1 MEKPDL
7 NLPTRQPIL
16 KVIFS
21 RRMLVA
27 FVMGF
32 SGGLPL
38 LLTLGVLQA
47 WMKEKGVDLTWI
59 GMITLVQI
67 PYTWKFFWAP
77 FLDRF
82 IPPFLGRRR
91 GWLLIA
97 QIALMLSIAALG
109 YSDPVERTRLMIVA
123 AVLVAF
129 FSATQ
134 DIVIDAYRREDL
146 SDEELGLGSSMYIY
160 GYRLGMLLASGGG
173 MIMADY
179 MPFSRVYLIMAV
191 CLLPGVAATLLTP
204 EPKVVAGAPRTMK
217 EAIINPLV
225 DYFNRSGAIWI
236 LAFILLYKI
245 GDTMASA
252 ISTPFYLE
260 IGFSKS
266 EIGTVVKL
274 FGTAATLAGA
284 FLGGLTLLKLGINR
298 GLWIF
303 GFLQA
308 LSTACFAILA
318 RIGYNIAMLSGVIA
332 FENLSSGMGTAAFV
346 AFMASITNKKFTA
359 TQYALLTSLMG
370 IPRAL
375 ASSVTGVMAKNIGWE
390 SFFIICTLIAI
401 PGMMLLLKFAPWNSR
416 AVVEARAS

>member
-1 MEKPDL
+1 MPNL
-7 NLPTRQPIL
+7 NLPIEQSTL
-16 KVIFS
+16 NVIFS

-27 FVMGF
+27 LLMGF

-38 LLTLGVLQA
+38 LLTMGVLQA
-47 WMKEKGVDLTWI
+47 WMKEGGVDLTWI

-67 PYTWKFFWAP
+67 PYTWKFLWAP

-91 GWLLIA
+91 GWLLMS
-97 QIALMLSIAALG
+97 QIALMASIVGLG
-109 YSDPVERTRLMIVA
+109 YSDPVKNTWMMIVA

-146 SDEELGLGSSMYIY
+146 PDEELGLGSSMYVY

-173 MIMADY
+173 LILADFISFSQVYFIMA
-179 MPFSRVYLIMAV
+179 L
-191 CLLPGVAATLLTP
+191 CLLPGVITTLFTP
-204 EPKVVAGAPRTMK
+204 EPKVSVGIPRTMR
-217 EAIINPLV
+217 EAVVNPMV
-225 DYFNRSGAIWI
+225 DYFSRNGAIWM
-236 LAFILLYKI
+236 LAFILMYKI

-252 ISTPFYLE
+252 ITIPFYLE
-260 IGFSKS
+260 IGFSKT
-266 EIGTVVKL
+266 EIGTVVKF

-284 FLGGLTLLKLGINR
+284 ALGGLLLLKLGINR

-303 GFLQA
+303 GILQA
-308 LSTACFAILA
+308 LSTAGFAVLA
-318 RIGYNIAMLSGVIA
+318 RIGYNISMLAGVIA

-370 IPRAL
+370 LPRAL
-375 ASSVTGVMAKNIGWE
+375 ASSVTGFMAKNIGWE
-390 SFFIICTLIAI
+390 SFFIFCTLIAI
-401 PGMMLLLKFAPWNSR
+401 PGMLLLLKFAPWNSQPV
-416 AVVEARAS
+416 AAAEEI

>member
-1 MEKPDL
+1 L
-7 NLPTRQPIL
+7 NLPTRQATL
-16 KVIFS
+16 KVVFS

-27 FVMGF
+27 LLMGF

-47 WMKEKGVDLTWI
+47 WMKEGGVDLTWI

-67 PYTWKFFWAP
+67 PYTWKFLWAP

-91 GWLLIA
+91 GWLLMS
-97 QIALMLSIAALG
+97 QIALMASIVGLG
-109 YSDPVERTRLMIVA
+109 YSDPVKNTWMMIVA

-146 SDEELGLGSSMYIY
+146 PDEELGLGSSMYVY

-173 MIMADY
+173 MILADFIS
-179 MPFSRVYLIMAV
+179 FSQVYFIMAL
-191 CLLPGVAATLLTP
+191 CLLPGVLTTLLTP
-204 EPKVVAGAPRTMK
+204 EPKAIAGAPQTMK
-217 EAIINPLV
+217 EAVVNPMV
-225 DYFNRSGAIWI
+225 DYFSRTGALWI

-252 ISTPFYLE
+252 ITTPFYLE
-260 IGFSKS
+260 LGFSKT

-274 FGTAATLAGA
+274 FGTAATMTGA

-303 GFLQA
+303 GVLQA
-308 LSTACFAILA
+308 LSTAGFAILA
-318 RIGYNIAMLSGVIA
+318 RIGYNISMLSGVIA

-370 IPRAL
+370 LPRAL
-375 ASSVTGVMAKNIGWE
+375 GSSVTGFMAKNIGWE
-390 SFFIICTLIAI
+390 SFFILCTLIAI
-401 PGMMLLLKFAPWNSR
+401 PGMLLLLKFAPWNSR
-416 AVVEARAS
+416 LVGEAEVI

>member
-1 MEKPDL
+1 M
-7 NLPTRQPIL
+7 NLPIRQSTL
-16 KVIFS
+16 KVVFS

-27 FVMGF
+27 FLMGF

-47 WMKEKGVDLTWI
+47 WMKEGEVDLTWI

-67 PYTWKFFWAP
+67 PYTWKFLWAP

-91 GWLLIA
+91 GWLLMS
-97 QIALMLSIAALG
+97 QIALMASIAGLG
-109 YSDPVERTRLMIVA
+109 YSDPVENTRLMIVA

-146 SDEELGLGSSMYIY
+146 PDEELGLGSSMYVY

-173 MIMADY
+173 MILADFI
-179 MPFSRVYLIMAV
+179 PFSQVYFIMAL
-191 CLLPGVAATLLTP
+191 CLLPGLITTLLTP
-204 EPKVVAGAPRTMK
+204 EPKVSVGIPRTMR
-217 EAIINPLV
+217 EAVVNPLV
-225 DYFNRSGAIWI
+225 DYFSRSGAIWI
-236 LAFILLYKI
+236 LVFILLYKI

-252 ISTPFYLE
+252 ITTPFYLE
-260 IGFSKS
+260 IGFSKT
-266 EIGTVVKL
+266 EIGTVVKF

-284 FLGGLTLLKLGINR
+284 ALGGLLLLQLGINR

-303 GFLQA
+303 GVLQA
-308 LSTACFAILA
+308 LSTAGFAVLA
-318 RIGYNIAMLSGVIA
+318 RIGYNISMLSGVIA

-370 IPRAL
+370 LPRAL
-375 ASSVTGVMAKNIGWE
+375 ASSVTGFMAKNIGWE
-390 SFFIICTLIAI
+390 QFFIGCTLIAI
-401 PGMMLLLKFAPWNSR
+401 PGMLLLLKFAPWNSG
-416 AVVEARAS
+416 VPGEAEAI

>member
-1 MEKPDL
+1 M
-7 NLPTRQPIL
+7 NLPIRQSTL
-16 KVIFS
+16 SVVFS

-27 FVMGF
+27 FLMGF

-67 PYTWKFFWAP
+67 PYTWKFLWAP

-91 GWLLIA
+91 GWLLMS
-97 QIALMLSIAALG
+97 QIALMASIVGLG
-109 YSDPVERTRLMIVA
+109 YTDPVKNTWITIGA

-129 FSATQ
+129 ISATQ

-146 SDEELGLGSSMYIY
+146 SDEELGLGSSMYVY
-160 GYRLGMLLASGGG
+160 GYRLGMLLAGGG
-173 MIMADY
+173 GLILADTI
-179 MPFSRVYLIMAV
+179 PFSQVYLIMAL
-191 CLLPGVAATLLTP
+191 CLLPGILTTLFTP
-204 EPKVVAGAPRTMK
+204 EPEAVAGTPQTMK
-217 EAIINPLV
+217 EAVINPLV
-225 DYFNRSGAIWI
+225 DYFSRNSAIWM

-252 ISTPFYLE
+252 ITIPFYLE
-260 IGFSKS
+260 IGFSKT
-266 EIGTVVKL
+266 EIGTVVKF
-274 FGTAATLAGA
+274 FGSAATFAGLA
-284 FLGGLTLLKLGINR
+284 LGGLLLLKLGINR
-298 GLWIF
+298 SLWIF
-303 GFLQA
+303 GILQA

-370 IPRAL
+370 LPRAL
-375 ASSVTGVMAKNIGWE
+375 ASSVTGFMAKNIGWE
-390 SFFIICTLIAI
+390 NFFIGCMLIAI
-401 PGMMLLLKFAPWNSR
+401 PGMLLLLKFAPWHSR
-416 AVVEARAS
+416 AAGEARAI